1 MQVDEEEIGDTVFEL
16 EAHHA
21 MATRKRGRNGGE
33 PPSSHIENH
42 KYINELK
49 DQQNAEDD
57 HNNNGVEESSTAK
70 QILMNNGTSGLATT
84 TAGEETNSTTY
95 PGANVKVK

>member
-1 MQVDEEEIGDTVFEL
+1 MQVDEEEMGDTVFEL

-42 KYINELK
+42 KYIYELK
-49 DQQNAEDD
+49 D
-57 HNNNGVEESSTAK
+57 
-70 QILMNNGTSGLATT
+70 
-84 TAGEETNSTTY
+84 
-95 PGANVKVK
+95 